1 MQDTAAFLTLHNKLP
16 ETLPTS
22 YGNPSAGGA
31 AEAKKEEPEEEE
43 EDMDFDL
50 SPPGGRGELKL

>member
-50 SPPGGRGELKL
+50 FG